1 MWENGRKGRM
11 RLIDADELK
20 IYVAAAV
27 LDGSKEH
34 KDRGSALFRA
44 IDSMPTV
51 YDKVVERLEGALLN
65 LTFHKDDNSKTWNRA
80 IHKAI
85 EIVKSGGIE

>member
-1 MWENGRKGRM
+1 MK
-11 RLIDADELK
+11 LIDIDKLIE
-20 IYVAAAV
+20 
-27 LDGSKEH
+27 D
-34 KDRGSALFRA
+34 FRNT
-44 IDSMPTV
+44 ITENSDTFDWLNMISRQPTAYDV
-51 YDKVVERLEGALLN
+51 DKVVERLEGALLN